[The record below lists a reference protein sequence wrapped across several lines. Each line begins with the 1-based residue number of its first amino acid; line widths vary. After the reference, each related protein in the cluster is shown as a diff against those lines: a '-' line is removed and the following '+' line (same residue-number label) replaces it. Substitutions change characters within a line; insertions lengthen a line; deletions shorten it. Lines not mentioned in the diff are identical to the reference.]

1 MNEFDEFDEFDEIVE
16 LKNRIAELTAN
27 LKRATSAL
35 ADDPTERLIARVE
48 QTLFEC
54 QKRAFGIFP
63 DEISQDAVDAIKYFA
78 EDAQIEIASVIR
90 QHYK

>member
-1 MNEFDEFDEFDEIVE
+1 MNEFVEFNEIAE
-16 LKNRIAELTAN
+16 LKNQIAELTAN

-48 QTLFEC
+48 ETLYEC
-54 QKRAFGIFP
+54 QRRALGIFP
-63 DEISQDAVDAIKYFA
+63 DEISQDAADAIKYFA
-78 EDAQIEIASVIR
+78 EDAKIEIASVIR

>member
-1 MNEFDEFDEFDEIVE
+1 MNEFDEIAK

-48 QTLFEC
+48 ETLFEC
-54 QKRAFGIFP
+54 QRRALGIFP
-63 DEISQDAVDAIKYFA
+63 DEISYDAVNAIEYFA
-78 EDAQIEIASVIR
+78 GDAKIEVAAVIR
-90 QHYK
+90 QYCK

>member
-1 MNEFDEFDEFDEIVE
+1 MNEFNEIVE

-48 QTLFEC
+48 ETLFEC
-54 QKRAFGIFP
+54 QRRVLGIFP
-63 DEISQDAVDAIKYFA
+63 DEISQDAVNAIEYFA
-78 EDAQIEIASVIR
+78 EDAKIEVAAVIR
-90 QHYK
+90 QHVK

>member
-1 MNEFDEFDEFDEIVE
+1 MNEFNEIVE

-48 QTLFEC
+48 ETLFEC
-54 QKRAFGIFP
+54 QRIALGIFP
-63 DEISQDAVDAIKYFA
+63 DEISQDAVDAIEYFA
-78 EDAQIEIASVIR
+78 EDAQIEVAAVIR
-90 QHYK
+90 QYCK

>member
-1 MNEFDEFDEFDEIVE
+1 MNEFNEIVE

-48 QTLFEC
+48 ETLFEC
-54 QKRAFGIFP
+54 QRRVLGIFP
-63 DEISQDAVDAIKYFA
+63 DEISQDAVDAIEYFV
-78 EDAQIEIASVIR
+78 EDAQIEIAAVIR
-90 QHYK
+90 QYHQ